1 MNTKLSS
8 FNPLS
13 LDIQTIIDSGK
24 VIGKGS
30 ERTCYVLKDFPG
42 VVFKISP
49 AGHTKQAER
58 ELAYYR
64 FLKSR
69 NVPLDHIPLI
79 YGSAKDET
87 GGIIILQQLILDQ
100 RNKISKSLYGFVD
113 EASSDVA
120 LETKRAYAHEIL
132 NRLEDYLL
140 EHNIV
145 TCDVVPSN
153 VLLCRKNHRL
163 NFYLIDGMG
172 TEDFIPLCKYW
183 SWLGQP
189 KITRH
194 INKARRK
201 LDMFADQLKEKLRDP
216 EFRLQRK
223 IRNEIG

>member
-1 MNTKLSS
+1 MSTNLSS
-8 FNPLS
+8 LNPLS
-13 LDIQTIIDSGK
+13 LDIETIKEYGK
-24 VIGKGS
+24 VIGSGS
-30 ERTCYVLKDFPG
+30 ERTCYVLKAFPG
-42 VVFKISP
+42 VVFKVSP

-64 FLKSR
+64 FLKTR
-69 NVPLDHIPLI
+69 NIPLDHIPLI
-79 YGSAKDET
+79 YGSTKDES
-87 GGIIILQQLILDQ
+87 GGIIILQQLIMDQ
-100 RNKISKSLYGFVD
+100 RNEISKSLYGFVD

-163 NFYLIDGMG
+163 NFFLIDGMG

-183 SWLGQP
+183 PCLGRP
-189 KITRH
+189 KIVRH

-201 LDMFADQLKEKLRDP
+201 LDKFADELKEKLKDP
-216 EFRLQRK
+216 DFRLQRK
-223 IRNEIG
+223 ISRERR